1 MTQDRTGTTARKG
14 SPLDGFEPEKPK
26 VRTGRGLTVALWGAL
41 GVVVLAG
48 GYVAAQVVTAD
59 QIPRGTTVAGLEIGG
74 KSRADAISLLESE
87 LGPRASEPIS
97 VTAGKLTASIDPA
110 AAGLGL
116 DARGT
121 VAGLTGFSL
130 APGDLVRTL
139 FGGDE
144 IGPSLTIDDGLLR
157 DAIAETAVSLRT
169 EPVDGKVAF
178 VDGRVEKIDAVPGL
192 DVDVERARTKILGSY
207 LTSTGPVDLPT
218 SEIEPQITQAE
229 TDAAQKTGTALVSAP
244 VRVEVD
250 GQKAELP
257 ISALGAAA
265 TFVAKDGALVLD
277 LDKDA
282 VAKAVLSRTK
292 DLETKATGAKFVF
305 KDGKP
310 SISGGKSGLALDRD
324 ALTASVLTA
333 ATTPGTRTATTKL
346 VETESDSSRKALE
359 ALGVKKVVAEFTTPL
374 TDSYAARNANL
385 TLAAKKITGQLIK
398 PGEEWS
404 LTETLSPITLE
415 AGYVNAGVIDRGRLQ
430 DGVGGGLS
438 QMATTTYNA
447 FYFAGVDILEHRP
460 HSFYF
465 TRYPEGRESTMFVG
479 SIDMRIKNDT
489 PYGILIQ
496 SWVKDGKVV
505 VKLWSTPHYKV
516 SSTTSPRRD
525 VVQPRTVYSTEAGC
539 IAQGAGSPGFA
550 VTVTRKV
557 SLDGAVVKDESN
569 AWRYTPQNRYV
580 CGPDPASEKPK
591 KSDDD

>member
-1 MTQDRTGTTARKG
+1 MTQDRTGTGAQKG
-14 SPLDGFEPEKPK
+14 SPLDKFEQEAPK
-26 VRTGRGLTVALWGAL
+26 ERTGRGLKVALWSAL

-48 GYVAAQVVTAD
+48 GYVTAQVVTAD
-59 QIPRGTTVAGLEIGG
+59 QIPRGTTVAGVDIGG
-74 KSRADAISLLESE
+74 RSRADAVALLDAQ
-87 LGPRASEPIS
+87 LGERATAPIT
-97 VTAGKLTASIDPA
+97 VTAGELTSELDPA
-110 AAGLGL
+110 EAGLGL

-130 APGDLVRTL
+130 APADLVRSL

-144 IGPSLTIDDGLLR
+144 IAPSITLDDELLR
-157 DAIAETAVSLRT
+157 KEIGETAESLRT

-178 VDGRVEKIDAVPGL
+178 VDGRVEAVPAVPGL
-192 DVDVERARTKILGSY
+192 EVDLERARTKILDAY
-207 LTSTGPVDLPT
+207 LTVTGPVDLPT
-218 SEIEPQITQAE
+218 AQVEPAITQAE

-257 ISALGAAA
+257 IYVLGAAA
-265 TFVAKDGALVLD
+265 TFVAKDGTLTLD
-277 LDKDA
+277 LDKDTL
-282 VAKAVLSRTK
+282 AKAVLDRTS
-292 DLETKATGAKFVF
+292 DLETKATAAKFVF

-310 SISGGKSGLALDRD
+310 TISGGKSGLALDRD
-324 ALTASVLTA
+324 ALAASVLA
-333 ATTPGTRTATTKL
+333 AGTGPGTRTATAAL
-346 VETESDSSRKALE
+346 VETESESSRKALE
-359 ALGVKKVVAEFTTPL
+359 ELGVKKVVAEFSTPL
-374 TDSYAARNANL
+374 ADSYAARNANL

-447 FYFAGVDILEHRP
+447 FFFAGVDILEHRP

-465 TRYPEGRESTMFVG
+465 SRYPEGRESTMFVG

-489 PYGILIQ
+489 PYGLLMQ
-496 SWVKDGKVV
+496 SWVKDGKVT
-505 VKLWSTPHYKV
+505 VKLWSTPHYTVK
-516 SSTTSPRRD
+516 SSTSPRRD
-525 VVQPRTVYSTEAGC
+525 VVQPRTVYSTEKGC
-539 IAQGAGSPGFA
+539 IAQGAGQPGFA

-557 SLDGAVVKDESN
+557 SLDGTVVKDESN

-580 CGPDPASEKPK
+580 CGPDPATQKPK

>member
-1 MTQDRTGTTARKG
+1 MTQDRTSTTARKG

-26 VRTGRGLTVALWGAL
+26 ARTGRGLTVALWSAL

-48 GYVAAQVVTAD
+48 GYVVAQVVTAD
-59 QIPRGTTVAGLEIGG
+59 QIARGTTVAGVEIGG
-74 KSRADAISLLESE
+74 KSRVDAISLLESE
-87 LGPRASEPIS
+87 LGPRATEPIS
-97 VTAGKLTASIDPA
+97 VTAGQLSATIDPA

-157 DAIAETAVSLRT
+157 DAIAATAESLRT

-207 LTSTGPVDLPT
+207 LASTGPVDLPT
-218 SEIEPQITQAE
+218 KAIEPQITQAE
-229 TDAAQKTGTALVSAP
+229 TDAAQKLGTTLVSAP

-282 VAKAVLSRTK
+282 VAKAVLTRTK
-292 DLETKATGAKFVF
+292 DLETKATAAKFVF

-324 ALTASVLTA
+324 ALTAAVLTA

-346 VETESDSSRKALE
+346 VETESSSSRKALE
-359 ALGVKKVVAEFTTPL
+359 ELGVTKVVAEFSTPL
-374 TDSYAARNANL
+374 TDSYAARNHNL

-398 PGEEWS
+398 PGDEWS

-415 AGYVNAGVIDRGRLQ
+415 AGYQSAGIVDRGRLQ

-447 FYFAGVDILEHRP
+447 FFFAGVEILEHRP

-489 PYGILIQ
+489 PYGILMQ

-505 VKLWSTPHYKV
+505 VKLWSTPHFEVK
-516 SSTTSPRRD
+516 SSTSSRRD

-557 SLDGAVVKDESN
+557 SLDGTVVKDESS
-569 AWRYTPQNRYV
+569 AWRYTAQNRYV
-580 CGPDPASEKPK
+580 CGPDPASKKPK